1 MDVYEIQIEW
11 QGPFSVEEVIKKM
24 DDEGVPPDYDGEDYG
39 LYQIYGTHI
48 LCGQN
53 TLLYIGK
60 ATQQT
65 FSRRFKEHKKW
76 WLENEEDIQVYLGRI
91 YEPSFHSKKDNWRA
105 WERDVGLA
113 ENILIY
119 KYSPNYNSTGISD
132 EPSLSPF
139 KKFKLIHRG
148 KRHRLEPEDIAPDD
162 YQ

>member
-1 MDVYEIQIEW
+1 MDTYEIQIEW

-24 DDEGVPPDYDGEDYG
+24 DDEGDPPDYEGEDYG

-60 ATQQT
+60 AVKET
-65 FSRRFKEHKKW
+65 FSQRFTYHKKW
-76 WLENEEDIQVYLGRI
+76 WLDNEEDIQVYLGRI
-91 YEPSFHSKKDNWRA
+91 YDPKFHSKKDNWES

-139 KKFKLIHRG
+139 EKVKLSHAG

>member
-1 MDVYEIQIEW
+1 MTQKSIATQSLW
-11 QGPFSVEEVIKKM
+11 K
-24 DDEGVPPDYDGEDYG
+24 EGVRGEFK
-39 LYQIYGTHI
+39 L
-48 LCGQN
+48 N
-53 TLLYIGK
+53 TKNLFFDKPYP
-60 ATQQT
+60 Q
-65 FSRRFKEHKKW
+65 RFKEHKKW
-76 WLENEEDIQVYLGRI
+76 WLENEEDMQVYLGRI
-91 YEPSFHSKKDNWRA
+91 YEPKLHSKKNNWKT
-105 WERDVGLA
+105 WERDVGLS

>member
-1 MDVYEIQIEW
+1 MKRICKSTLGESTSPNFIQ
-11 QGPFSVEEVIKKM
+11 K
-24 DDEGVPPDYDGEDYG
+24 
-39 LYQIYGTHI
+39 
-48 LCGQN
+48 N
-53 TLLYIGK
+53 
-60 ATQQT
+60 
-65 FSRRFKEHKKW
+65 
-76 WLENEEDIQVYLGRI
+76 
-91 YEPSFHSKKDNWRA
+91 NWKT
-105 WERDVGLA
+105 WERDVGLS